1 MDKCIVNQLHN
12 ILPADVTALVD
23 ANPDV
28 QLRVNRGVMDPTGR
42 VLEGLEAKVF
52 KDVADD
58 LVAFNVHAR
67 QPLAK
72 TAVGVLQLAGV
83 SMYMEFSAPRL
94 HVSAALNATT
104 RLNATRFRVA
114 LNAEVNAGV
123 FRDVPLNDSWVPGDT
138 LFMDNNLLTC
148 QLLIPQVTALTNMLR
163 VLMANTPR
171 TLQYTLSFARALR
184 DYQLAKYRK

>member
-12 ILPADVTALVD
+12 LLPADVTALVD

-28 QLRVNRGVMDPTGR
+28 QLRVRRGVMDPTGR
-42 VLEGLEAKVF
+42 VLEGIEAKIF
-52 KDVADD
+52 KDVADER
-58 LVAFNVHAR
+58 VAFNVHAW
-67 QPLAK
+67 QPVSK
-72 TAVGVLQLAGV
+72 TVVGTLQLAGV
-83 SMYMEFSAPRL
+83 SMYTEFSMPRL
-94 HVSAALNATT
+94 HVIATVHH
-104 RLNATRFRVA
+104 APRFRVN
-114 LNAEVNAGV
+114 LDAEVTSGV

-171 TLQYTLSFARALR
+171 TLQYTLSFAHALR
-184 DYQLAKYRK
+184 DYQLAKYRQ

>member
-1 MDKCIVNQLHN
+1 MDKCVVNQLHN

-28 QLRVNRGVMDPTGR
+28 QLRVNRGVMDPMGR

-58 LVAFNVHAR
+58 RVAFNVHAR

-72 TAVGVLQLAGV
+72 TTVGVLQLAGV

-94 HVSAALNATT
+94 HVSAALNAT
-104 RLNATRFRVA
+104 RFRVA
-114 LNAEVNAGV
+114 LNAEVSAGV

-148 QLLIPQVTALTNMLR
+148 QLLIPQFTALTNMVR

-184 DYQLAKYRK
+184 DYQQAKYRQ